1 MAGGRSSLTTTLYDI
16 NVTCTMTSPK
26 TLLKGWNIRAKK
38 RMGQNFLVDPS
49 TAEMIVARS
58 GIAREDIVLE
68 IGAGLGAL
76 TIPAAR
82 MVRKVYAVEKDPQLL
97 RLLQTELKVSNISN
111 VELIEKNFLNFDVE
125 PFAAQISKNPI
136 IMSNLPYNISSQVL
150 IKLIHCRNS
159 LSRAILMF
167 QKELATRLTAQP
179 NCKAYGRLTA
189 MLQYSADI
197 RSLAHIDANLF
208 FPKPNVDSEVLEI
221 TFKKRPKNIAA
232 DEEFLFKVIKAAFG
246 QRRKTLK
253 NSLAGSELRISDNI
267 ARHALEQAGIDPSR
281 RAETLNVVEF
291 ETLSRSL
298 ARAMAINK

>member
-1 MAGGRSSLTTTLYDI
+1 
-16 NVTCTMTSPK
+16 MTSPK
-26 TLLKGWNIRAKK
+26 NLLKAWNIRAKK

-49 TAEMIVARS
+49 TADMIVARS

-76 TIPAAR
+76 TIPVAR
-82 MVRKVYAVEKDPQLL
+82 MVSKVFAVEKDPQLL
-97 RLLQTELKVSNISN
+97 RLLQIELKVSNISN
-111 VELIEKNFLNFDVE
+111 VELIEKNFLDFDIGS
-125 PFAAQISKNPI
+125 FTAQFSKNPI
-136 IMSNLPYNISSQVL
+136 ILGNLPYNISSQVL
-150 IKLIHCRNS
+150 IKLINCRKS

-179 NCKAYGRLTA
+179 NRKAYGRLTA

-221 TFKKRPKNIAA
+221 TFKQRSQNIAA

-246 QRRKTLK
+246 RRRKTLK

-267 ARHALEQAGIDPSR
+267 ARHALERAGIDPSR

-291 ETLSRSL
+291 EALSRSL
-298 ARAMAINK
+298 ARAMEINKK

>member
-1 MAGGRSSLTTTLYDI
+1 
-16 NVTCTMTSPK
+16 
-26 TLLKGWNIRAKK
+26 
-38 RMGQNFLVDPS
+38 MGQNFLVDPS
-49 TAEMIVARS
+49 TADMIVARS

-76 TIPAAR
+76 TIPVAR
-82 MVRKVYAVEKDPQLL
+82 MVSKVFAVEKDPQLL
-97 RLLQTELKVSNISN
+97 RLLQIELKVSNISN
-111 VELIEKNFLNFDVE
+111 VELIEKNFLDFDIGS
-125 PFAAQISKNPI
+125 FTAQFNKNPI
-136 IMSNLPYNISSQVL
+136 ILGNLPYNISSQVL
-150 IKLIHCRNS
+150 IKLINCRKS

-179 NCKAYGRLTA
+179 NRKAYGRLTA

-221 TFKKRPKNIAA
+221 TFKQRSQNIAA

-246 QRRKTLK
+246 RRRKTLK

-267 ARHALEQAGIDPSR
+267 ARHALERAGIDPSR

-291 ETLSRSL
+291 EALSRSL
-298 ARAMAINK
+298 ARAMEINKK

>member
-1 MAGGRSSLTTTLYDI
+1 
-16 NVTCTMTSPK
+16 MTSPK

-38 RMGQNFLVDPS
+38 RLGQNFLVDPS
-49 TAEMIVARS
+49 SAEMIVARS
-58 GIAREDIVLE
+58 GVAHDDIVLE

-82 MVRKVYAVEKDPQLL
+82 IVRKVYAVEKDPQLL
-97 RLLQTELKVSNISN
+97 RLLQTELKVNNISN
-111 VELIEKNFLNFDVE
+111 VELIEKNFLNFDIE
-125 PFAAQISKNPI
+125 SFAAQFSKNPI

-150 IKLIHCRNS
+150 IKLIKCRNS

-167 QKELATRLTAQP
+167 QKELAVRLTAQP

-189 MLQYSADI
+189 MLQYCADI
-197 RSLAHIDANLF
+197 RSLAHIEATLF

-221 TFKKRPKNIAA
+221 TFKKRLQNIAG

-246 QRRKTLK
+246 RRRKTLK

-291 ETLSRSL
+291 EALSRSL
-298 ARAMAINK
+298 AGAMEINKK

>member
-1 MAGGRSSLTTTLYDI
+1 
-16 NVTCTMTSPK
+16 MTSPK

-49 TAEMIVARS
+49 TAEMIISRS
-58 GIAREDIVLE
+58 GITHEDIVLE

-82 MVRKVYAVEKDPQLL
+82 IVRKVYAVEKDPQLL
-97 RLLQTELKVSNISN
+97 RLLHTELKVNKISN
-111 VELIEKNFLNFDVE
+111 VELIEKNFLNFDIE
-125 PFAAQISKNPI
+125 SFAAQIGIIPI

-150 IKLIHCRNS
+150 IKLIKSRNS

-167 QKELATRLTAQP
+167 QRELATRLTAQP
-179 NCKAYGRLTA
+179 NCKSYGRLTA

-221 TFKKRPKNIAA
+221 TFKKKPEIFAA

-246 QRRKTLK
+246 RRRKTLK

-267 ARHALEQAGIDPSR
+267 ARQALEKAGIDPSR
-281 RAETLNVVEF
+281 RAETLNAIEF
-291 ETLSRSL
+291 ETLSRCL
-298 ARAMAINK
+298 TRVMEINKK